1 VLLREFKEEM
11 EDDGKRS
18 MLKVMN
24 DRSYEGRKIAKL
36 LDFSPSFVF
45 PTFGVVF

>member
-1 VLLREFKEEM
+1 MEE
-11 EDDGKRS
+11 DGKRS

-24 DRSYEGRKIAKL
+24 DRCYKGRKIAKL
-36 LDFSPSFVF
+36 LESFPSFVF